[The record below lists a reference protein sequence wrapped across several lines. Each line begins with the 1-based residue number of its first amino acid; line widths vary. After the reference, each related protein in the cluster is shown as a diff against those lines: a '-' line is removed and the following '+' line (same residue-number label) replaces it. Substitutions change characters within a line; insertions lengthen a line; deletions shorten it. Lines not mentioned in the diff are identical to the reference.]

1 MIYFIQVMLIGISLF
16 GFGMLIMWILL
27 KPKLKKNI
35 QRNEEIL
42 KENQLILKNNQLL
55 KETNNELKIQSKNL
69 QDKVEGFRQ
78 EALAIK
84 YEYHELQA
92 RKEEVKNSLNDL
104 EKQSTDAA
112 QKFYKPAQEIAQSSF
127 EKEIENMSNDLDKER
142 EKIQNLYLNLTK
154 DCVKEFQQ
162 EIDEK
167 NDKIIQLDSKINQL
181 QKNVDA
187 AVAEAIRRQEME
199 NQQDFYRITLNK
211 DDIAEIQ
218 HLREILPY
226 LRDKTPLN
234 KVIYKVYYEKPLTD
248 MISRVVGTGI
258 HTGIYKITHIDSGKC
273 YVGQAANIADRWKQH
288 CKRGVGAED
297 WTRNKLYPAMYSL
310 GVENFSFEIIEEC
323 SRAQLNERE
332 DYWQDFFH
340 AKDFGYSIK

>member
-1 MIYFIQVMLIGISLF
+1 MIFFILVMLIGISLF
-16 GFGMLIMWILL
+16 GFGMLIMWVLL
-27 KPKLKKNI
+27 RPKLKQNI
-35 QRNEEIL
+35 QKDEKIL
-42 KENQLILKNNQLL
+42 KENQLLEK
-55 KETNNELKIQSKNL
+55 TNDELKIQSENL
-69 QDKVEGFRQ
+69 KQKVEDFRQ
-78 EALAIK
+78 QTLDIK
-84 YEYHELQA
+84 WEYNELQI
-92 RKEEVKNSLNDL
+92 RRDEIKNSLDDL
-104 EKQSTDAA
+104 EKQSTNAA
-112 QKFYKPAQEIAQSSF
+112 QKFYKQAQEIAQSSF
-127 EKEIENMSNDLDKER
+127 EKEIENMSNNLDKER

-199 NQQDFYRITLNK
+199 NQQDFYRITLSK

>member
-1 MIYFIQVMLIGISLF
+1 MIFFILVMLIGISLF
-16 GFGMLIMWILL
+16 GFGMLIMWVLL
-27 KPKLKKNI
+27 RPKLKQNI
-35 QRNEEIL
+35 QKDEKIL
-42 KENQLILKNNQLL
+42 KENQLLEK
-55 KETNNELKIQSKNL
+55 TNDELKIPSENL
-69 QDKVEGFRQ
+69 KQKVEDFRQ
-78 EALAIK
+78 QALDIK
-84 YEYHELQA
+84 WEYNELQI
-92 RKEEVKNSLNDL
+92 RRDEIKNSLDDL

-112 QKFYKPAQEIAQSSF
+112 QKFYKQAQEIAQSSF

-199 NQQDFYRITLNK
+199 NQQDFYRITLSK

-273 YVGQAANIADRWKQH
+273 YVGQAVNIGR
-288 CKRGVGAED
+288 
-297 WTRNKLYPAMYSL
+297 
-310 GVENFSFEIIEEC
+310 
-323 SRAQLNERE
+323 
-332 DYWQDFFH
+332 
-340 AKDFGYSIK
+340 

>member
-1 MIYFIQVMLIGISLF
+1 MLQWLILIIIGILLA
-16 GFGMLIMWILL
+16 GFIVLYISFKSKVKTIVE
-27 KPKLKKNI
+27 KNKAT
-35 QRNEEIL
+35 E
-42 KENQLILKNNQLL
+42 KENELL
-55 KETNNELKIQSKNL
+55 EKTNAELKIQSENL
-69 QDKVEGFRQ
+69 KQKTEELRQ
-78 EALAIK
+78 QALDVK
-84 YEYHELQA
+84 WEYNELQV
-92 RKEEVKNSLNDL
+92 RRDEIKNSLDDL

-112 QKFYKPAQEIAQSSF
+112 QKFYKQAQEIAQSSF

-167 NDKIIQLDSKINQL
+167 NYKIIQLDSKINQL

-199 NQQDFYRITLNK
+199 NQQDFYRITLSK

-273 YVGQAANIADRWKQH
+273 YMGQAVNIGR
-288 CKRGVGAED
+288 
-297 WTRNKLYPAMYSL
+297 
-310 GVENFSFEIIEEC
+310 
-323 SRAQLNERE
+323 
-332 DYWQDFFH
+332 
-340 AKDFGYSIK
+340 

>member
-1 MIYFIQVMLIGISLF
+1 MLQWLILIIIGILLA
-16 GFGMLIMWILL
+16 GFIVLYISFKSKVKTIVE
-27 KPKLKKNI
+27 KNKAT
-35 QRNEEIL
+35 E
-42 KENQLILKNNQLL
+42 KENELL
-55 KETNNELKIQSKNL
+55 EKTNAELKIQSENL
-69 QDKVEGFRQ
+69 KQKTEELRQ
-78 EALAIK
+78 QALDVK
-84 YEYHELQA
+84 WEYNELQV
-92 RKEEVKNSLNDL
+92 RRDEIKNSLDDL

-112 QKFYKPAQEIAQSSF
+112 QKFYKQAQEIAQSSF

-167 NDKIIQLDSKINQL
+167 NYKIIQLDSKINQL

-199 NQQDFYRITLNK
+199 NQQDFYRITLSK

-273 YVGQAANIADRWKQH
+273 YVGQAVSLSDRWRQH
-288 CKRGVGAED
+288 VKRGVGAED

-323 SRAQLNERE
+323 DRSKLNERE
-332 DYWQDFFH
+332 DYWQEFFH
-340 AKDFGYSIK
+340 AKDYGYSIK

>member
-1 MIYFIQVMLIGISLF
+1 MLQWLILIIIGILLA
-16 GFGMLIMWILL
+16 GFIVLYISFKSKVKTIVE
-27 KPKLKKNI
+27 KNKAT
-35 QRNEEIL
+35 E
-42 KENQLILKNNQLL
+42 KENELL
-55 KETNNELKIQSKNL
+55 EKTNAELKIQSENL
-69 QDKVEGFRQ
+69 KQKTEELRQ
-78 EALAIK
+78 QALDVK
-84 YEYHELQA
+84 WEYNELQV
-92 RKEEVKNSLNDL
+92 RRDEIKNSLDDL

-112 QKFYKPAQEIAQSSF
+112 QKFYKQAQEIAQSSF

-167 NDKIIQLDSKINQL
+167 NYKIIQLDSKINQL

-199 NQQDFYRITLNK
+199 NQQDFYRITLSK

>member
-1 MIYFIQVMLIGISLF
+1 MLQWLILIIIGILLA
-16 GFGMLIMWILL
+16 GFIVLYISFKSKVKTIVE
-27 KPKLKKNI
+27 KNKAT
-35 QRNEEIL
+35 E
-42 KENQLILKNNQLL
+42 KENELL
-55 KETNNELKIQSKNL
+55 EKTNAELKIQSENL
-69 QDKVEGFRQ
+69 KQKTEELRQ
-78 EALAIK
+78 QALDVK
-84 YEYHELQA
+84 WEYNELQV
-92 RKEEVKNSLNDL
+92 RRDEIKNSLDDL

-112 QKFYKPAQEIAQSSF
+112 QKFYKQAQEIAQSSF

-167 NDKIIQLDSKINQL
+167 NEKIIQLDSKINQL

-199 NQQDFYRITLNK
+199 NQQDFYRIALSK

-248 MISRVVGTGI
+248 MISRVVGTGT

>member
-1 MIYFIQVMLIGISLF
+1 MIFFILVMLIGISLF
-16 GFGMLIMWILL
+16 GFGMLIMWVLL
-27 KPKLKKNI
+27 RPKLKQNI
-35 QRNEEIL
+35 QKDEKIL
-42 KENQLILKNNQLL
+42 KENQLLEK
-55 KETNNELKIQSKNL
+55 TNDELKIQSENL
-69 QDKVEGFRQ
+69 KQKVEDFRQ
-78 EALAIK
+78 QALDIK
-84 YEYHELQA
+84 WEYNELQI
-92 RKEEVKNSLNDL
+92 RRDEIKNSLDDL

-112 QKFYKPAQEIAQSSF
+112 QKFYKQAQEIAQSSF

-199 NQQDFYRITLNK
+199 NQQDFYRITLSK

-273 YVGQAANIADRWKQH
+273 YVGQAVNIGR
-288 CKRGVGAED
+288 
-297 WTRNKLYPAMYSL
+297 
-310 GVENFSFEIIEEC
+310 
-323 SRAQLNERE
+323 
-332 DYWQDFFH
+332 
-340 AKDFGYSIK
+340 

>member
-1 MIYFIQVMLIGISLF
+1 MIIFFLIIGIVIGCGITFFIYPIIS
-16 GFGMLIMWILL
+16 
-27 KPKLKKNI
+27 KKEKYNKAVA
-35 QRNEEIL
+35 E
-42 KENQLILKNNQLL
+42 ENQHLEK
-55 KETNNELKIQSKNL
+55 TNDELKIQSENL
-69 QDKVEGFRQ
+69 KQKVEDFRQ
-78 EALAIK
+78 QALNIK
-84 YEYHELQA
+84 WEYNELQI
-92 RKEEVKNSLNDL
+92 RRDEIKNSLDDL

-112 QKFYKPAQEIAQSSF
+112 QKFYKQAQEIAQSSF
-127 EKEIENMSNDLDKER
+127 EKEIENMSNNLDKER

-162 EIDEK
+162 KIDEK

-187 AVAEAIRRQEME
+187 AAAEAIRRQEME
-199 NQQDFYRITLNK
+199 NQQDFYRIALNK

-218 HLREILPY
+218 HLRKILPY

>member
-1 MIYFIQVMLIGISLF
+1 
-16 GFGMLIMWILL
+16 MWVLL
-27 KPKLKKNI
+27 RPKLKQSI
-35 QRNEEIL
+35 QKDEKIL
-42 KENQLILKNNQLL
+42 KENQLLEK
-55 KETNNELKIQSKNL
+55 TNDELKIQSENL
-69 QDKVEGFRQ
+69 KQKVEDFRQ
-78 EALAIK
+78 QTLDIK
-84 YEYHELQA
+84 WEYNELQI
-92 RKEEVKNSLNDL
+92 RRDEIKNSLDDL

-112 QKFYKPAQEIAQSSF
+112 QKFYKQAQEIAQSSF

-199 NQQDFYRITLNK
+199 NQQDFYRIALSK

-258 HTGIYKITHIDSGKC
+258 HTGIYKITHMDSGKC

>member
-1 MIYFIQVMLIGISLF
+1 MTWMIIFFLIIGIVIGCGITFFIYPIISKKEKYNKAVAEENE
-16 GFGMLIMWILL
+16 LL
-27 KPKLKKNI
+27 EK
-35 QRNEEIL
+35 
-42 KENQLILKNNQLL
+42 
-55 KETNNELKIQSKNL
+55 TNAELKIQSENL
-69 QDKVEGFRQ
+69 KQKVEDFRQ
-78 EALAIK
+78 QTLDIK
-84 YEYHELQA
+84 WEYNELQI
-92 RKEEVKNSLNDL
+92 RRDEIKNSLDDL
-104 EKQSTDAA
+104 EKQSTNAA
-112 QKFYKPAQEIAQSSF
+112 QKFYKQAQEIAQSSF
-127 EKEIENMSNDLDKER
+127 EKEIENMSNNLDKER

-167 NDKIIQLDSKINQL
+167 NYKIIQLDSKINQL

-199 NQQDFYRITLNK
+199 NQQDFYRIALSE
-211 DDIAEIQ
+211 DDITEIQ

-323 SRAQLNERE
+323 SRTQLNERE

>member
-1 MIYFIQVMLIGISLF
+1 MTWMIIFFLIIGIVIGCGITFFIYPIIS
-16 GFGMLIMWILL
+16 
-27 KPKLKKNI
+27 KKEKYNKAVA
-35 QRNEEIL
+35 E
-42 KENQLILKNNQLL
+42 ENQLLEK
-55 KETNNELKIQSKNL
+55 TNAELKIQSENL
-69 QDKVEGFRQ
+69 KQKTEELRQ
-78 EALAIK
+78 QALDVK
-84 YEYHELQA
+84 WEYNELQV
-92 RKEEVKNSLNDL
+92 RRDEIKNSLDDL

-112 QKFYKPAQEIAQSSF
+112 QKFYKQAQEIAQSSF

-167 NDKIIQLDSKINQL
+167 NYKIIQLDSKINQL

-199 NQQDFYRITLNK
+199 NQQDFYRITLSK

-248 MISRVVGTGI
+248 MISRVVGTGT

-273 YVGQAANIADRWKQH
+273 YVGQAVNIGR
-288 CKRGVGAED
+288 
-297 WTRNKLYPAMYSL
+297 
-310 GVENFSFEIIEEC
+310 
-323 SRAQLNERE
+323 
-332 DYWQDFFH
+332 
-340 AKDFGYSIK
+340 

>member
-1 MIYFIQVMLIGISLF
+1 MTWMIIFFLIIGIVIGCGITFFIYPIIS
-16 GFGMLIMWILL
+16 
-27 KPKLKKNI
+27 KKEKYNKAVA
-35 QRNEEIL
+35 E
-42 KENQLILKNNQLL
+42 ENQLLEK
-55 KETNNELKIQSKNL
+55 TNDELKIQSENL
-69 QDKVEGFRQ
+69 KQKTEELRQ
-78 EALAIK
+78 QALDIK
-84 YEYHELQA
+84 WEYNELQV
-92 RKEEVKNSLNDL
+92 RRDEIKNSLNDL

-112 QKFYKPAQEIAQSSF
+112 QKFYKKAQEIAQSSF

-167 NDKIIQLDSKINQL
+167 NEKIIQLDSKINQL

-199 NQQDFYRITLNK
+199 NQQDFYRIALSK

-248 MISRVVGTGI
+248 MISRVVGTGT

>member
-1 MIYFIQVMLIGISLF
+1 MIFFILIMLIGISLF

-27 KPKLKKNI
+27 RPKLKQNI
-35 QRNEEIL
+35 QKDEKIL
-42 KENQLILKNNQLL
+42 KENQLLEK
-55 KETNNELKIQSKNL
+55 TNDELKIQSENL
-69 QDKVEGFRQ
+69 KQKVEDFRQ
-78 EALAIK
+78 QALDIK
-84 YEYHELQA
+84 WEYNELQI
-92 RKEEVKNSLNDL
+92 RRDEIKNSLDDL

-112 QKFYKPAQEIAQSSF
+112 QKFYKQAQEIAQSSF

-142 EKIQNLYLNLTK
+142 EKIQDLYLNLTK

-167 NDKIIQLDSKINQL
+167 NYKIIQLDSKINQL

-199 NQQDFYRITLNK
+199 NQQDFYRIALSK

-273 YVGQAANIADRWKQH
+273 YVGQAVNIGR
-288 CKRGVGAED
+288 
-297 WTRNKLYPAMYSL
+297 
-310 GVENFSFEIIEEC
+310 
-323 SRAQLNERE
+323 
-332 DYWQDFFH
+332 
-340 AKDFGYSIK
+340 

>member
-1 MIYFIQVMLIGISLF
+1 MTWMIIFFLIIGIVIGCGITFFIYPIIS
-16 GFGMLIMWILL
+16 
-27 KPKLKKNI
+27 KKEKYNKAVA
-35 QRNEEIL
+35 E
-42 KENQLILKNNQLL
+42 ENQLLEK
-55 KETNNELKIQSKNL
+55 TNDELKIQSENL
-69 QDKVEGFRQ
+69 KQKVEDFRQ
-78 EALAIK
+78 QTLDIK
-84 YEYHELQA
+84 WEYNELQI
-92 RKEEVKNSLNDL
+92 RRDEIKNSLDDL

-112 QKFYKPAQEIAQSSF
+112 QKFYKQAQEIAQSSF
-127 EKEIENMSNDLDKER
+127 EKEIENMSNDLNKER
-142 EKIQNLYLNLTK
+142 EKIQTLYLNLTK

-199 NQQDFYRITLNK
+199 NQQDFYRIALSK

>member
-1 MIYFIQVMLIGISLF
+1 MIFFILVMLIGISLF
-16 GFGMLIMWILL
+16 GFGMLIMWVLL
-27 KPKLKKNI
+27 RPKLKQNI
-35 QRNEEIL
+35 QKDEKIL
-42 KENQLILKNNQLL
+42 KENQLLEK
-55 KETNNELKIQSKNL
+55 TNDELKIQSENL
-69 QDKVEGFRQ
+69 KQKVEDFRQ
-78 EALAIK
+78 QTLDIK
-84 YEYHELQA
+84 WEYNELQI
-92 RKEEVKNSLNDL
+92 RRDEIKNSLDDL
-104 EKQSTDAA
+104 EKQSTNAA
-112 QKFYKPAQEIAQSSF
+112 QKFYKQAQEIAQSSF
-127 EKEIENMSNDLDKER
+127 EKEIENMSNNLDKER

-199 NQQDFYRITLNK
+199 NQQDFYRITLSK

-273 YVGQAANIADRWKQH
+273 YVGQAVNIGR
-288 CKRGVGAED
+288 
-297 WTRNKLYPAMYSL
+297 
-310 GVENFSFEIIEEC
+310 
-323 SRAQLNERE
+323 
-332 DYWQDFFH
+332 
-340 AKDFGYSIK
+340 

>member
-1 MIYFIQVMLIGISLF
+1 MLIGISLF
-16 GFGMLIMWILL
+16 GFGMLIMWVLL
-27 KPKLKKNI
+27 RSKLKQNI
-35 QRNEEIL
+35 QKDEKIL
-42 KENQLILKNNQLL
+42 KENQLLEK
-55 KETNNELKIQSKNL
+55 TNDELKIQSENL
-69 QDKVEGFRQ
+69 KQKTEELRQ
-78 EALAIK
+78 QALDIK
-84 YEYHELQA
+84 WEYNELQV
-92 RKEEVKNSLNDL
+92 RRDEIKNSLNDL

-112 QKFYKPAQEIAQSSF
+112 QKFYKQAQEIAQSSF

-167 NDKIIQLDSKINQL
+167 NEKIIQLDSKINQL

-187 AVAEAIRRQEME
+187 AVAEAIRHQEME
-199 NQQDFYRITLNK
+199 NQQDFYRIALSK

-248 MISRVVGTGI
+248 MISRVVGTGT

-297 WTRNKLYPAMYSL
+297 WTRNKLYPAMYSF

>member
-1 MIYFIQVMLIGISLF
+1 MIFFILIMLIGISLF
-16 GFGMLIMWILL
+16 GFGMLIMWVLL
-27 KPKLKKNI
+27 RPKLKQSI
-35 QRNEEIL
+35 QKDEKIL
-42 KENQLILKNNQLL
+42 KENQLLEK
-55 KETNNELKIQSKNL
+55 TNDELKIQSENL
-69 QDKVEGFRQ
+69 KQKVEDFRQ
-78 EALAIK
+78 QTLDIK
-84 YEYHELQA
+84 WEYNELQI
-92 RKEEVKNSLNDL
+92 RRDEIKNSLDDL

-112 QKFYKPAQEIAQSSF
+112 QKFYKQAQEIAQSSF

-199 NQQDFYRITLNK
+199 NQQDFYRIALSK

-258 HTGIYKITHIDSGKC
+258 HTGIYKITHMDSGKC

-332 DYWQDFFH
+332 GYWQDFFH

>member
-1 MIYFIQVMLIGISLF
+1 
-16 GFGMLIMWILL
+16 
-27 KPKLKKNI
+27 
-35 QRNEEIL
+35 
-42 KENQLILKNNQLL
+42 
-55 KETNNELKIQSKNL
+55 
-69 QDKVEGFRQ
+69 
-78 EALAIK
+78 
-84 YEYHELQA
+84 
-92 RKEEVKNSLNDL
+92 
-104 EKQSTDAA
+104 
-112 QKFYKPAQEIAQSSF
+112 
-127 EKEIENMSNDLDKER
+127 
-142 EKIQNLYLNLTK
+142 
-154 DCVKEFQQ
+154 
-162 EIDEK
+162 
-167 NDKIIQLDSKINQL
+167 
-181 QKNVDA
+181 
-187 AVAEAIRRQEME
+187 ME
-199 NQQDFYRITLNK
+199 NQQDFYRIALNK

>member
-1 MIYFIQVMLIGISLF
+1 MLIGISLF
-16 GFGMLIMWILL
+16 GFGMLIMWVLL
-27 KPKLKKNI
+27 RPKLKQSI
-35 QRNEEIL
+35 QKDEKIL
-42 KENQLILKNNQLL
+42 KENQLLEK
-55 KETNNELKIQSKNL
+55 TNDELKIQSENL
-69 QDKVEGFRQ
+69 KQKVEDFRQ
-78 EALAIK
+78 QTLDIK
-84 YEYHELQA
+84 WEYNELQI
-92 RKEEVKNSLNDL
+92 RRDEIKNSLDDL

-112 QKFYKPAQEIAQSSF
+112 QKFYKQAQEIAQSSF

-167 NDKIIQLDSKINQL
+167 NNKIIQLDSKINQL

-199 NQQDFYRITLNK
+199 NQQDFYRIALSK

-258 HTGIYKITHIDSGKC
+258 HTGIYKITHMDSGKC

>member
-1 MIYFIQVMLIGISLF
+1 MLIGISLF
-16 GFGMLIMWILL
+16 GFGMLIMWVLL
-27 KPKLKKNI
+27 RPKLKQNI
-35 QRNEEIL
+35 QKDEKIL
-42 KENQLILKNNQLL
+42 KENQLLEK
-55 KETNNELKIQSKNL
+55 TNDELKIQSENL
-69 QDKVEGFRQ
+69 KQKVEDFRQ
-78 EALAIK
+78 QTLDIK
-84 YEYHELQA
+84 WEYNELQI
-92 RKEEVKNSLNDL
+92 RRDEIKNSLDDL
-104 EKQSTDAA
+104 EKQSTNAA
-112 QKFYKPAQEIAQSSF
+112 QKFYKQAQEIAQSSF
-127 EKEIENMSNDLDKER
+127 EKEIENMSNNLDKER

-199 NQQDFYRITLNK
+199 NQQDFYRITLSK